1 MATRR
6 HPLLNTALFPWED
19 KISAMKKAIRF
30 ASLSIAC
37 LSVAFLAFPQSND
50 DSLDSLKVCA
60 ATQKL
65 IFENEFV
72 RVIDDQIPVGVA
84 EPLHR
89 HRHGVVIS
97 LTDSTYET
105 VSQGGNKTVSQHK
118 EGTALWSE
126 ATVHTVKN
134 VGSTLAHAIRI
145 EIKH

>member
-1 MATRR
+1 MTGRI
-6 HPLLNTALFPWED
+6 N
-19 KISAMKKAIRF
+19 AMKKALLF
-30 ASLSIAC
+30 ASLAVAC
-37 LSVAFLAFPQSND
+37 VTVAFLAHSQSKD

-72 RVIDDQIPVGVA
+72 RVIDDRIPAGVS

-97 LTDSTYET
+97 VTASTYET
-105 VSQGGNKTVSQHK
+105 VTQDGKKTVSKHE
-118 EGTALWSE
+118 EGTAGWSE

-134 VGSTLAHAIRI
+134 VGVAMAHAIRI
-145 EIKH
+145 ELKY